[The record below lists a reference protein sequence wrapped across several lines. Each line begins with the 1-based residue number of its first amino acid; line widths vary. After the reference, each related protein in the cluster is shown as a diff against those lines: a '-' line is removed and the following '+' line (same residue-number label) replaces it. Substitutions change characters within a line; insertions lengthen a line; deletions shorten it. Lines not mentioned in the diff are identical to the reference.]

1 MENWRSAVT
10 EFSSVSIDSS
20 KRIIEGV
27 ASAPVYDRVN
37 ELITADALKRAVP
50 DYMVLPVVTV
60 GHKEFIAGITKKLWF
75 DEFDKMHIRVQLKP
89 TEDVTPVWNLI
100 EKGYLN
106 AFSIAGTRKSSNCPI
121 GKQSPEDP
129 PCETTDI
136 RLNSITIC
144 GSDKCNQEAYFEI
157 AKVLSGLDNT
167 SGLDY
172 MTEEQDLSKATPAAE
187 PAVVETPQTPAL
199 SIDYKELA
207 KAIVAEQAAVEKS
220 CEEEKK
226 EDEKKEDME
235 KSISELKAMI
245 QTQAESFAGLS
256 ARLEKLEAI
265 PIGKTLGIEMVN
277 GTPTIVNLDT
287 FVKSTEEQPKTVPMD
302 AREARR
308 LTFRG

>member
-10 EFSSVSIDSS
+10 EFSSVTIDSS

-106 AFSIAGTRKSSNCPI
+106 AFSIAGTRKSSTCPI
-121 GKQSPEDP
+121 GKQSPDDP

-157 AKVLSGLDNT
+157 AKVLSSIDGNT

-172 MTEEQDLSKATPAAE
+172 MTEEQDLSKATPTDAE
-187 PAVVETPQTPAL
+187 VVTPQTPAL

-226 EDEKKEDME
+226 EDEKEKDME
-235 KSISELKAMI
+235 KSISELKEMI
-245 QTQAESFAGLS
+245 KTQAESFAGLS

-277 GTPTIVNLDT
+277 GTPTIVNLET
-287 FVKSTEEQPKTVPMD
+287 FQKTVEEQQPVTVPMD

>member
-157 AKVLSGLDNT
+157 AKVLSSLDDST

-172 MTEEQDLSKATPAAE
+172 MTEEQDLSKVTPTNVE
-187 PAVVETPQTPAL
+187 VETPQTPAL

-287 FVKSTEEQPKTVPMD
+287 FVKSADEQPKTVPMD

>member
-157 AKVLSGLDNT
+157 AKVLSGLDST

-172 MTEEQDLSKATPAAE
+172 MTEEQDLSKSTPADAE
-187 PAVVETPQTPAL
+187 VVTPQTPSL

-207 KAIVAEQAAVEKS
+207 KAIVAEQAEVAKS
-220 CEEEKK
+220 CEEDKK
-226 EDEKKEDME
+226 EDEKEKDME
-235 KSISELKAMI
+235 KSISELKEMI
-245 QTQAESFAGLS
+245 KTQAESFAGLS

-287 FVKSTEEQPKTVPMD
+287 FVKSAPDGAKSVPMD